1 MLADPV
7 NRYDPVNMIKRT
19 AQLDASEVTAT
30 SPAVDLRQ
38 RFFLFTA
45 DSERVLT

>member
-7 NRYDPVNMIKRT
+7 NRYDPVTMIKRT
-19 AQLDASEVTAT
+19 AQLDASEPTDAT
-30 SPAVDLRQ
+30 PAVDLRQ